1 MFAIAYIYIY
11 KHIYTRVAEV
21 TYKYN
26 FDSLLP
32 GDGSVM
38 VAVVKIKCPVNL
50 VILVATG
57 TDTDSRQELS
67 QVNYSIP
74 ICVISLHNVKY
85 YNIVV

>member
-1 MFAIAYIYIY
+1 MAAM
-11 KHIYTRVAEV
+11 V

-26 FDSLLP
+26 LDSLLP

-38 VAVVKIKCPVNL
+38 VTVIEIKCPVNL

-85 YNIVV
+85 YSIYSDLS